1 MLDSL
6 CIADDVILPE
16 FKKNNDQ
23 NLLDSGHCFIYS
35 VFDLNR

>member
-1 MLDSL
+1 MLGSL
-6 CIADDVILPE
+6 YVADDVILPK